1 VDYQVLVLA
10 DQGVYSP
17 ERFASVRQ
25 LEAHPLMR
33 VNEDL
38 RSGWFPDALEPAG
51 KDRGSWT

>member
-38 RSGWFPDALEPAG
+38 RSGWFP
-51 KDRGSWT
+51 